1 MIQLDSQRLHI
12 AFTNTYKMLVDG
24 MGIEEVLEEMELGVV
39 NVDIL
44 FAHDPLYP
52 DDKEMIELMLEY
64 FTDIEDYEKCVKIQK
79 LL

>member
-1 MIQLDSQRLHI
+1 MIELDPERLHI
-12 AFTNTYKMLVDG
+12 AFNNTYKMVVEG
-24 MGIEEVLEEMELGVV
+24 WGIEEVLDHLDLGVV

-44 FAHDPLYP
+44 FAHDPIYP

-64 FTDIEDYEKCVKIQK
+64 FTDIEDYEKCAKIQK

>member
-1 MIQLDSQRLHI
+1 MIQLDPQRLHI
-12 AFTNTYKMLVDG
+12 AFTNTYKMVVDG

-39 NVDIL
+39 NVDVL

-64 FTDIEDYEKCVKIQK
+64 FTDIEVYEKCVKIQK

>member
-1 MIQLDSQRLHI
+1 MIQLDPQRLHI
-12 AFTNTYKMLVDG
+12 AFTNTYKMVVDG
-24 MGIEEVLEEMELGVV
+24 IGIEEVLEEMELGVV

>member
-1 MIQLDSQRLHI
+1 MIQLDPQRLHI

-24 MGIEEVLEEMELGVV
+24 MGIEEVLEEMDLGVV

-64 FTDIEDYEKCVKIQK
+64 FTDIEDYEKCVEIKKI
-79 LL
+79 L

>member
-1 MIQLDSQRLHI
+1 MIQLDPQRLHI
-12 AFTNTYKMLVDG
+12 AFTNTYKMVVDG

>member
-1 MIQLDSQRLHI
+1 MIQLDPQRLHI
-12 AFTNTYKMLVDG
+12 AFTNTYKMVVDG

-39 NVDIL
+39 NVDVL

>member
-1 MIQLDSQRLHI
+1 MIQLDPQRLHI
-12 AFTNTYKMLVDG
+12 AFTNTYKMLVEG
-24 MGIEEVLEEMELGVV
+24 MGIEEVLEEMDLGVV

-64 FTDIEDYEKCVKIQK
+64 FTDIEDYEKCVEIKKI
-79 LL
+79 L

>member
-1 MIQLDSQRLHI
+1 MV
-12 AFTNTYKMLVDG
+12 VDG
-24 MGIEEVLEEMELGVV
+24 MGIEEVLEEMDLGVV

>member
-1 MIQLDSQRLHI
+1 MIQLDPQRLHI
-12 AFTNTYKMLVDG
+12 AFTNTYKMVVDG
-24 MGIEEVLEEMELGVV
+24 MGIEEVLEEMDLGVV

>member
-1 MIQLDSQRLHI
+1 MIQLDPQRLHI

-24 MGIEEVLEEMELGVV
+24 MEIEEVLEEMDLGVV

-64 FTDIEDYEKCVKIQK
+64 FTDIEDYEKCVEIKKI
-79 LL
+79 L

>member
-1 MIQLDSQRLHI
+1 MIQLDPQRLHI
-12 AFTNTYKMLVDG
+12 AFTNTYKMVVDG
-24 MGIEEVLEEMELGVV
+24 MGIEEVLEEMDLGVV
-39 NVDIL
+39 NVDVL